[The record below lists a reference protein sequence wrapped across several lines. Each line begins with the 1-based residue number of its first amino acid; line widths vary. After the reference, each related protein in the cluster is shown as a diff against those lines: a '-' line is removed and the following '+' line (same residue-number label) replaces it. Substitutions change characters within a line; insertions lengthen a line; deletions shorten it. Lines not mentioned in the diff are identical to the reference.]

1 MKVELR
7 KHQSERLKHEHTNT
21 ERGEESNHS
30 AEHRQQMATFGS
42 SEAPVVMAELLAEY
56 CMSK

>member
-1 MKVELR
+1 MLR
-7 KHQSERLKHEHTNT
+7 EHTNT
-21 ERGEESNHS
+21 EQGEESKHS
-30 AEHRQQMATFGS
+30 TERRQQMATFGS